1 MSLTTRISNG
11 ILNTFVRR
19 NYVLLSTVFI
29 GAFAFEIAFDKSTN
43 ALWDSWNKGAQEAL
57 LDTLFRSLTADRADY
72 FADLFPFG
80 FPASYRVQDV
90 QNVEQQPEYT
100 RAMRGQPCGHILKL
114 GEATYHCA
122 TCTDDSTAVLCA
134 PCFAASDHEG
144 HQLTISVS
152 GGNSS
157 CCDCGDAEAWKR
169 PVHCAIHPTLDDF
182 VIVQESE
189 SALPADLQAAIRVT
203 ISAVL
208 DFFCDVISCAP
219 ENLRLPKSADSVR
232 KDEQQSRLQANHY
245 VSSDDDAAET
255 NPEFCLLIWN
265 DEKHT
270 IIEFRDQVSRACRAR
285 QRFGE
290 LKAQEAND
298 YGRSIVRYSRDLDQ
312 LIRMAK
318 IIEEIKITVTIRSSR
333 DTFREQMCGSIIDWL
348 SDIAGCSIA
357 NDPYILRRIM
367 CEEMLQLWQKGS
379 SAWNLKIG
387 KEPLD
392 THGTEEARFHLARDR
407 DWVHNTQNDADATDD
422 ADDMDTDVDN
432 DFIDI
437 GDRIE
442 ADPLSPAAVPVDTA
456 RLTPPGQRM
465 PLAHQPLGPD
475 ESANYMNLP
484 KPSTVAPRTTPDG
497 PPPHWLV
504 YPPPALSRP
513 NLPVYEDLTKNIR
526 LDSMVLFDLRLWK
539 LARTSLRDLYIST
552 VVKIPQFK
560 RILGLRFSGLY
571 TTLAQLYLVADRE
584 PDHSIVNLSL
594 QILTTPSIC
603 QEVIE
608 KGSFLT
614 YLMAILYTYTT
625 TKAVGFPSDVDPGAT
640 LAYDAGA
647 VGNRRLFHFFGDL
660 KYMLAS
666 KSAQATIRADRRYL
680 SQYLDLVKICQ
691 GICPNVRAVGDHV
704 EYETDSWIS
713 AALLTREI
721 NKLCRQF
728 AETYHSSPESDAPR
742 PIFAAIGL
750 AAEMAMMY
758 CLGLER
764 NRFDQGEIKD
774 LVQFHLTTQRVVN
787 FSVEKGSMSFHHPL
801 HYTLSWLLEGGK
813 DSKLAIE
820 ALKTAADSLMQ
831 KINNIPLGPKDSAIK
846 TIIQSPDDA
855 LLAMFD
861 YPLRVCAWLA
871 QMKANMWVR
880 NGMSLRHQMSQYKS
894 VQYRDLAHQRDLFLL
909 QTALVTCDRSRVL
922 SSMVNRF
929 GLTEWMSGKYSSL
942 ADCEDSQMLDLAED
956 LIYLL
961 VNLLADR
968 DNLTSQQNDPESGL
982 NILRKEIAHSLCFK
996 AMSYSDLTSRLT
1008 ERVQYHEK
1016 LQEVLDT
1023 MTTFRPPE
1031 ALNDT
1036 GLLSLKDE
1044 FLAELDP
1051 YNSHF
1056 SKNQRDEAEN
1066 IYKKWKAKKLNKN
1079 PDEIVLEPK
1088 LYPITNEAY
1097 QDLSAFV
1104 HTRDFAE
1111 TIYRCLVF
1119 AAVGHKSCQ
1128 GITLTRVESF
1138 LQIVLQLTLI
1148 ATLED
1153 NTVETDSMA
1162 LQSSFIHHASTSE
1175 FPCDSST
1182 PSTVLHMLHKI
1193 WLMEDLAA
1201 SRSKIRHILRLFNQ
1215 KHPRK
1220 FLVAT
1225 VSLNLLSGR
1234 FDTASPASMDNDLE
1248 AKKKQAMERKAK
1260 VMAQFQAQQQSFV
1273 DNSGFDWD
1281 DQDMESPDQEL
1292 PSSTENRLWKYPAG
1306 LCIQCRE
1313 ETNDT
1318 RLYGTFAMITD
1329 GHLLRETNVDDVDF
1343 VAEVLHAPN
1352 DLDRSIE
1359 HRRPFGVSG
1368 SNITLMT
1375 RLNAAGEEEQIER
1388 QGLSKGWP
1396 KGYTMKGPMTT
1407 SCGHIMHFAC
1417 FENYY
1422 QSVQRRH
1429 AQQVARNHPER
1440 LATKE
1445 FVCPLC
1451 KALANTFL
1459 PIIWKSTIQSYPGS
1473 LAVNRSFQDFMH
1485 LDVPT
1490 LERSLPYTSDLK
1502 AFRAKALEVYT
1513 KGIELIPTE
1522 SLIPDARQPQPHQ
1535 DHRVTELANV
1545 YLRLREAL
1553 GRFQDDSVAVK
1564 LTDAHSPRPLLDTLA
1579 NSIIATEIAYRGRD
1593 AEFGA
1598 TLISC
1603 IPQQTL
1609 SHLQILSST
1618 VRAYSAPSLSRPGA
1632 HADEAFYLTFSKMYQ
1647 SLFPSTGLGQE
1658 NVLTQD
1664 AFHLIV
1670 DASMILC
1677 PITGIEL
1684 HHMLRLAL
1692 EVCVIRTVLAYAHS
1706 NLPPS
1711 TRARPEDVH
1720 AMKTF
1725 LRFLLPQ
1732 IAGTT
1737 NTEPAPSDETLA
1749 TLHKLVS
1756 AHALTFL
1763 RQTVILFHVAHGVD
1777 YPTTA
1782 GSEASLVELERLL
1795 HYLQLPSMNDLL
1807 DQYDEFHQ
1815 DKAMRDLAESWLQG
1829 LRRKNPMNVSR
1840 MLHPAPLELIGLPM
1854 YYDVLLELSSKQKCP
1869 TTGKEVSDPA
1879 LCLFCG
1885 EIFCSQSE
1893 RVSKPGHEKGTV
1905 DGTNS
1910 DPGNT
1915 MLFPSNIH
1923 LLIISTLPLYTFAR
1937 PTPQP
1942 QSNDGNGDGG
1952 GIGYD
1957 PSASGGSD
1965 SGSSGPDTGW
1975 SLSTGATI
1983 AIGVVV
1989 GSVVIAG
1996 IVMTTL
2002 FYLSKKRQW
2011 RLRERARGSLRRVGK
2026 VIMTPRTP
2034 MKMTFSP
2041 ALDRSRRNKRSPSA
2055 SSPDGQEIKTSLAQ
2069 SEARMPSSS
2078 PPPGT
2083 GPASLDPN
2091 QREGH
2096 SRTRSISRSRGL
2108 SINTNIASA
2117 RNSGVGTQAGRTAQ
2131 KFSVSNA
2138 KAMEMEKNPRRK
2150 KASHALDAV
2159 DRTQSESKFEMDS
2172 PKTPFLSRFV
2182 FGRR

>member
-1 MSLTTRISNG
+1 MSLTARISTG
-11 ILNTFVRR
+11 IINTFVRR

-29 GAFAFEIAFDKSTN
+29 GAFGFEIAFDKSTN
-43 ALWDSWNKGAQEAL
+43 ALWDSWNKGALCHHSRRFDYRYSQHAQEDL
-57 LDTLFRSLTADRADY
+57 LNTLFRSLTADRADY

-80 FPASYRVQDV
+80 IPASYRLQDA

-100 RAMRGQPCGHILKL
+100 AAARGQPCGHILKH

-122 TCTDDSTAVLCA
+122 TCTDDPTAVLCA

-144 HQLTISVS
+144 HQLTISIS
-152 GGNSS
+152 SGNSG
-157 CCDCGDAEAWKR
+157 CCDCGDVEAWKR
-169 PVHCAIHPTLDDF
+169 PVHCAIHTATDGF
-182 VIVQESE
+182 VIVQEADSF
-189 SALPADLQAAIRVT
+189 LPPDLQAAIRVT
-203 ISAVL
+203 ISTVL

-232 KDEQQSRLQANHY
+232 EDEQQSRLPPGHY
-245 VSSDDDAAET
+245 VSGDDPAEA

-270 IIEFRDQVSRACRAR
+270 VNEVRDQVSRACRER
-285 QRFGE
+285 QYFGE

-318 IIEEIKITVTIRSSR
+318 VIEQIKITVTIRSSR
-333 DTFREQMCGSIIDWL
+333 DTFREQMCGTMIDWL
-348 SDIAGCSIA
+348 SDIAGCTIA

-367 CEEMLQLWQKGS
+367 CEEMLQLWRKGS
-379 SAWNLKIG
+379 LAWNLKIG

-392 THGTEEARFHLARDR
+392 THGIEQAQLDL
-407 DWVHNTQNDADATDD
+407 ATDREWFRH
-422 ADDMDTDVDN
+422 
-432 DFIDI
+432 FIDPI
-437 GDRIE
+437 R
-442 ADPLSPAAVPVDTA
+442 A
-456 RLTPPGQRM
+456 
-465 PLAHQPLGPD
+465 PD
-475 ESANYMNLP
+475 
-484 KPSTVAPRTTPDG
+484 
-497 PPPHWLV
+497 
-504 YPPPALSRP
+504 
-513 NLPVYEDLTKNIR
+513 LPVYEDLTKNIR
-526 LDSMVLFDLRLWK
+526 LDSMILFDLRLWK

-552 VVKIPQFK
+552 IVKIPQFK

-603 QEVIE
+603 QEVVE
-608 KGSFLT
+608 KGNFLT

-647 VGNRRLFHFFGDL
+647 VANRRLFHFFGDL

-666 KSAQATIRADRRYL
+666 KSAQATIRADLRYL

-728 AETYHSSPESDAPR
+728 AETYHPSPESSDSPR
-742 PIFAAIGL
+742 QVFAAIGL
-750 AAEMAMMY
+750 AAEMAMLS

-764 NRFDQGEIKD
+764 KRFEQAEIKD
-774 LVQFHLTTQRVVN
+774 LVQFHLATQRVVN
-787 FSVEKGSMSFHHPL
+787 FSVEKGAMSFHHPL

-813 DSKLAIE
+813 DSKLAID
-820 ALKTAADSLMQ
+820 ALKTAADSLMH
-831 KINNIPLGPKDSAIK
+831 KINDIPLGPEDSAIK

-909 QTALVTCDRSRVL
+909 QTALVTCDPSRVL
-922 SSMVNRF
+922 SSMINRF

-942 ADCEDSQMLDLAED
+942 PDCEDSQMLDLAED

-968 DNLTSQQNDPESGL
+968 DNLTSKQDDPESGL
-982 NILRKEIAHSLCFK
+982 NIVRKEIAHSLCFK
-996 AMSYSDLTSRLT
+996 AMSYTDLTSRLT
-1008 ERVQYHEK
+1008 ERVQYDER
-1016 LQEVLDT
+1016 LQEVLDS

-1036 GLLSLKDE
+1036 GLLSLKED

-1066 IYKKWKAKKLNKN
+1066 IYKKWKAKKLNKD
-1079 PDEIVLEPK
+1079 PEEIVLEPK

-1097 QDLSAFV
+1097 QDLAAIV
-1104 HTRDFAE
+1104 HTHDFAE

-1119 AAVGHKSCQ
+1119 AAVAHKSRE
-1128 GITLTRVESF
+1128 GLALTRIESF

-1153 NTVETDSMA
+1153 KTVDSDGLGL
-1162 LQSSFIHHASTSE
+1162 LQGSFINHALVSE
-1175 FPCDSST
+1175 FACDSST
-1182 PSTVLHMLHKI
+1182 PATVLHLLHKI
-1193 WLMEDLAA
+1193 WLMEDFAA
-1201 SRSKIRHILRLFNQ
+1201 SRSKTRHILRLFNQ

-1220 FLVAT
+1220 FLAAT
-1225 VSLNLLSGR
+1225 ASLDFPSGC
-1234 FDTASPASMDNDLE
+1234 FDTASPATVDSDVE
-1248 AKKKQAMERKAK
+1248 AKKRQAMERKAK
-1260 VMAQFQAQQQSFV
+1260 VMAQFQAQQQSFM

-1281 DQDMESPDQEL
+1281 DQDLESPDQEL

-1313 ETNDT
+1313 ETNDA
-1318 RLYGTFAMITD
+1318 RLYGTFAMITG
-1329 GHLLRETNVDDVDF
+1329 GHLLRQTKVDDPDF
-1343 VAEVLHAPN
+1343 VAEVLHTPN

-1359 HRRPFGVSG
+1359 QQRPFGVSG
-1368 SNITLMT
+1368 RNVTLVT

-1388 QGLSKGWP
+1388 QGLGKGWP
-1396 KGYTMKGPMTT
+1396 KGYTMHGPMTT

-1440 LATKE
+1440 IATKE

-1459 PIIWKSTIQSYPGS
+1459 PIIWKSTTQSYPGS
-1473 LAVNRSFQDFMH
+1473 LAVNRSFHDFLHMG
-1485 LDVPT
+1485 LPT
-1490 LERSLPYTSDLK
+1490 LKTSVPYTGDLK
-1502 AFRAKALEVYT
+1502 AFRAKALEVTT
-1513 KGIELIPTE
+1513 KAIELIPTE
-1522 SLIPDARQPQPHQ
+1522 SLILDVRQHQ
-1535 DHRVTELANV
+1535 SSQQEPIITELANV
-1545 YLRLREAL
+1545 YLHLRESF
-1553 GRFQDDSVAVK
+1553 GRFYDDSLPVV
-1564 LTDAHSPRPLLDTLA
+1564 LNDANSPRPLLDTLA

-1618 VRAYSAPSLSRPGA
+1618 VRAYSAPSLSRLRTFA
-1632 HADEAFYLTFSKMYQ
+1632 EEAFYFMFSKMYQ
-1647 SLFPSTGLGQE
+1647 SLFTPSELVQE
-1658 NVLTQD
+1658 NVLSQD

-1677 PITGIEL
+1677 PIAEIEL

-1692 EVCVIRTVLAYAHS
+1692 EVCVIRSVLAYVHS

-1711 TRARPEDVH
+1711 SAGRPEDVR
-1720 AMKTF
+1720 ATRTF
-1725 LRFLLPQ
+1725 LRFLFPL
-1732 IAGTT
+1732 IA
-1737 NTEPAPSDETLA
+1737 EPAASDETLA

-1763 RQTVILFHVAHGVD
+1763 RQAVILFHVAHGVD

-1782 GSEASLVELERLL
+1782 GSEASLPELERLL
-1795 HYLQLPSMNDLL
+1795 HFLQLPSINDLL
-1807 DQYDEFHQ
+1807 VQYDDFHPG
-1815 DKAMRDLAESWLQG
+1815 KAMRDLAESWLQG
-1829 LRRKNPMNVSR
+1829 SRPRELPVDVPRIR
-1840 MLHPAPLELIGLPM
+1840 MLHPAPLELIGLPK
-1854 YYDVLLELSSKQKCP
+1854 YYDILLELSSKQKCP

-1885 EIFCSQSE
+1885 EIFCS
-1893 RVSKPGHEKGTV
+1893 H
-1905 DGTNS
+1905 
-1910 DPGNT
+1910 
-1915 MLFPSNIH
+1915 IH
-1923 LLIISTLPLYTFAR
+1923 LLVVVSALSLVTFAR

-1942 QSNDGNGDGG
+1942 QSNDGNGG

-1957 PSASGGSD
+1957 PSASGGSS

-1975 SLSTGATI
+1975 SLSTGAAV

-1989 GSVVIAG
+1989 GSVVIGA

-2011 RLRERARGSLRRVGK
+2011 RLRERARGSLRRVGSGLHK
-2026 VIMTPRTP
+2026 AIMTPRTP

-2041 ALDRSRRNKRSPSA
+2041 ALDRSMKMKRSRST
-2055 SSPDGQEIKTSLAQ
+2055 SSPDGREIKAALAQ
-2069 SEARMPSSS
+2069 SDARMPTLENRHREAAKFLMRHGAVFTERSSNRKEQIADLVS
-2078 PPPGT
+2078 FAGGDNT
-2083 GPASLDPN
+2083 ELLDRLICTKN
-2091 QREGH
+2091 DMV
-2096 SRTRSISRSRGL
+2096 S
-2108 SINTNIASA
+2108 
-2117 RNSGVGTQAGRTAQ
+2117 
-2131 KFSVSNA
+2131 SVS
-2138 KAMEMEKNPRRK
+2138 
-2150 KASHALDAV
+2150 V
-2159 DRTQSESKFEMDS
+2159 DG
-2172 PKTPFLSRFV
+2172 PFATNNSAWTLYFCFLRNNVRFV
-2182 FGRR
+2182 RYLWRKWCSRICQDECGHK

>member
-1 MSLTTRISNG
+1 MSFAARLSTG
-11 ILNTFVRR
+11 IINTIVRR
-19 NYVLLSTVFI
+19 NYVLLSTVFV
-29 GAFAFEIAFDKSTN
+29 GAFAAEIAYEKSTN
-43 ALWDSWNKGAQEAL
+43 ALWDSWNRGEAL
-57 LDTLFRSLTADRADY
+57 LDTLFRSLTADRPDY
-72 FADLFPFG
+72 FANLFPFG
-80 FPASYRVQDV
+80 IPASYRLQDA
-90 QNVEQQPEYT
+90 QNVEQEPEYT
-100 RAMRGQPCGHILKL
+100 AAARGQPCGHILKH

-122 TCTDDSTAVLCA
+122 TCTDDPTAVLCA

-144 HQLTISVS
+144 HQLTISIS
-152 GGNSS
+152 SGNSG
-157 CCDCGDAEAWKR
+157 CCDCGDLEAWKR
-169 PVHCAIHPTLDDF
+169 PVHCAIHTATDASMVAEEAQSTL
-182 VIVQESE
+182 
-189 SALPADLQAAIRVT
+189 PPDLQAAIRVT

-219 ENLRLPKSADSVR
+219 ENLRLPKSVNSVR
-232 KDEQQSRLQANHY
+232 EDEQQTRLRPERY
-245 VSSDDDAAET
+245 VSGDDPAEA

-270 IIEFRDQVSRACRAR
+270 INEVRDQVSRACRER
-285 QRFGE
+285 QHFGE
-290 LKAQEAND
+290 VKAQEAND
-298 YGRSIVRYSRDLDQ
+298 YGRSIVRYSRDLVQ
-312 LIRMAK
+312 LIKMAK
-318 IIEEIKITVTIRSSR
+318 LIEQIKITVTIRSSR
-333 DTFREQMCGSIIDWL
+333 DTFREQMCGSMVDWL
-348 SDIAGCSIA
+348 SDIAGCTIA
-357 NDPYILRRIM
+357 NDPHILRRTL
-367 CEEMLQLWQKGS
+367 CEEMLQLWRKGS

-392 THGTEEARFHLARDR
+392 THGTEQARFDLAVDR
-407 DWVHNTQNDADATDD
+407 EWYRHFTDPIRAFDFESFLADNAQNYADATDD

-432 DFIDI
+432 DFMDI
-437 GDRIE
+437 SQRTE
-442 ADPLSPAAVPVDTA
+442 ADPLSPAAVPDAVGM
-456 RLTPPGQRM
+456 TPPGERRQ
-465 PLAHQPLGPD
+465 LLHQPQGPD
-475 ESANYMNLP
+475 DSVNYMNLP
-484 KPSTVAPRTTPDG
+484 RPLAVAPRTTPDG
-497 PPPHWLV
+497 PPSHWLV
-504 YPPPALSRP
+504 RPSPALSQQ
-513 NLPVYEDLTKNIR
+513 NVPVYEDLTKNIR
-526 LDSMVLFDLRLWK
+526 LDSMILFDLRLWK

-608 KGSFLT
+608 KGNFLT

-647 VGNRRLFHFFGDL
+647 VANRRLFHFFGDL

-666 KSAQATIRADRRYL
+666 KSAQATIRADLRYL

-728 AETYHSSPESDAPR
+728 AETYYSPPESESPR
-742 PIFAAIGL
+742 QIFAAIHL

-764 NRFDQGEIKD
+764 KRFDQGEIKD
-774 LVQFHLTTQRVVN
+774 LVQFHLATQRVVN

-820 ALKTAADSLMQ
+820 ALKSAADSLMG
-831 KINNIPLGPKDSAIK
+831 KISEIPLGPNDSAIK
-846 TIIQSPDDA
+846 TIIQSPEDA

-909 QTALVTCDRSRVL
+909 QTALVTCDPSRVL

-929 GLTEWMSGKYSSL
+929 GLTEWMSGRYSSL
-942 ADCEDSQMLDLAED
+942 PDCEDSQMLDLAED

-968 DNLTSQQNDPESGL
+968 DNLTSKQEDPESAL
-982 NILRKEIAHSLCFK
+982 NIVRKEIAHSLCFK
-996 AMSYSDLTSRLT
+996 AMSYTDLTSRLT

-1036 GLLSLKDE
+1036 GLLSLKEE

-1066 IYKKWKAKKLNKN
+1066 IYKKWKAKKLNKD
-1079 PDEIVLEPK
+1079 PEEIVLEPK

-1097 QDLSAFV
+1097 KDLAAIV
-1104 HTRDFAE
+1104 HTSDFAE
-1111 TIYRCLVF
+1111 TVYRCLVF
-1119 AAVGHKSCQ
+1119 AATGHKSRE
-1128 GITLTRVESF
+1128 GITQTRIESF

-1153 NTVETDSMA
+1153 KTVENESLTQQA
-1162 LQSSFIHHASTSE
+1162 SFISHALMSE
-1175 FPCDSST
+1175 FPSDSST
-1182 PSTVLHMLHKI
+1182 PSTILHLLHKI
-1193 WLMEDLAA
+1193 WLMEDYVAC
-1201 SRSKIRHILRLFNQ
+1201 RGKIRHILRLFNQ
-1215 KHPRK
+1215 KHARK
-1220 FLVAT
+1220 FLTAT
-1225 VSLNLLSGR
+1225 ASLDFPSGR
-1234 FDTASPASMDNDLE
+1234 FDTASPASLDNDLE
-1248 AKKKQAMERKAK
+1248 AKKRQAMERKAR
-1260 VMAQFQAQQQSFV
+1260 VMAQFQAQQQSFMV
-1273 DNSGFDWD
+1273 NSGFDWD
-1281 DQDMESPDQEL
+1281 DEDLESPDQEL

-1313 ETNDT
+1313 ETSDG

-1329 GHLLRETNVDDVDF
+1329 GHLLRETNVNDPDF
-1343 VAEVLHAPN
+1343 VAEVLHTPH
-1352 DLDRSIE
+1352 DLDRSID
-1359 HRRPFGVSG
+1359 HQRPFGVSG
-1368 SNITLMT
+1368 SNVSLVT
-1375 RLNAAGEEEQIER
+1375 RLNAVGEEEQIER

-1407 SCGHIMHFAC
+1407 SCGHIMHFNC

-1440 LATKE
+1440 ISTKE

-1459 PIIWKSTIQSYPGS
+1459 PIVWKSTTQSYPGS
-1473 LAVNRSFQDFMH
+1473 LAVTKPFQDFLH
-1485 LDVPT
+1485 GDVPS
-1490 LERSLPYTSDLK
+1490 LRRSFPYSNDLK
-1502 AFRAKALEVYT
+1502 AFRSRALEVT
-1513 KGIELIPTE
+1513 SKGIELIPTE
-1522 SLIPDARQPQPHQ
+1522 SLTDVRPHQPQHDPI
-1535 DHRVTELANV
+1535 VAELANV
-1545 YLRLREAL
+1545 YLHLREAL
-1553 GRFQDDSVAVK
+1553 GRFQDESLAVK
-1564 LTDAHSPRPLLDTLA
+1564 LTESNSPRPLLDTLA

-1618 VRAYSAPSLSRPGA
+1618 VRAFSIPTLSRLRA
-1632 HADEAFYLTFSKMYQ
+1632 HAEEALYLTFSKMYQ
-1647 SLFPSTGLGQE
+1647 SLFPSTGVSQE
-1658 NVLTQD
+1658 NVLAHD
-1664 AFHLIV
+1664 AFQLIV
-1670 DASMILC
+1670 DASIILC
-1677 PITGIEL
+1677 PMAGIEL

-1692 EVCVIRTVLAYAHS
+1692 EACVIRTVLAYA
-1706 NLPPS
+1706 NTNIPP
-1711 TRARPEDVH
+1711 TAGGRAEDVH
-1720 AMKTF
+1720 AMKTL
-1725 LRFLLPQ
+1725 LRFLFPHM
-1732 IAGTT
+1732 AGTIET
-1737 NTEPAPSDETLA
+1737 DPAASEEKLA
-1749 TLHKLVS
+1749 SLHKLVS

-1782 GSEASLVELERLL
+1782 GSEASLAELERLL
-1795 HYLQLPSMNDLL
+1795 HYLQLPAINDVLG
-1807 DQYDEFHQ
+1807 QYDEFAP
-1815 DKAMRDLAESWLQG
+1815 DKAMQELAQSWLQG
-1829 LRRKNPMNVSR
+1829 LRGEQAVSVPNIR
-1840 MLHPAPLELIGLPM
+1840 VLHPAPLELIGLPK

-1869 TTGKEVSDPA
+1869 TSGKEVSDPA

-1885 EIFCSQSE
+1885 EIFCSQSVCCKDTE
-1893 RVSKPGHEKGTV
+1893 GRGGCNRHIASCSAPLGMFLFIRKCNIALLHVEK
-1905 DGTNS
+1905 
-1910 DPGNT
+1910 DPK
-1915 MLFPSNIH
+1915 
-1923 LLIISTLPLYTFAR
+1923 LPKREWIRY
-1937 PTPQP
+1937 
-1942 QSNDGNGDGG
+1942 
-1952 GIGYD
+1952 
-1957 PSASGGSD
+1957 
-1965 SGSSGPDTGW
+1965 
-1975 SLSTGATI
+1975 TGATQ
-1983 AIGVVV
+1983 
-1989 GSVVIAG
+1989 GSFFPAP
-1996 IVMTTL
+1996 
-2002 FYLSKKRQW
+2002 YLTKHGETDSGLRSKSQLILSQKRYD
-2011 RLRERARGSLRRVGK
+2011 RLLREAWLCIGGGGSIWSCIARKLENEVNAGGWE
-2026 VIMTPRTP
+2026 
-2034 MKMTFSP
+2034 TF
-2041 ALDRSRRNKRSPSA
+2041 
-2055 SSPDGQEIKTSLAQ
+2055 
-2069 SEARMPSSS
+2069 
-2078 PPPGT
+2078 
-2083 GPASLDPN
+2083 
-2091 QREGH
+2091 
-2096 SRTRSISRSRGL
+2096 
-2108 SINTNIASA
+2108 
-2117 RNSGVGTQAGRTAQ
+2117 
-2131 KFSVSNA
+2131 
-2138 KAMEMEKNPRRK
+2138 
-2150 KASHALDAV
+2150 
-2159 DRTQSESKFEMDS
+2159 
-2172 PKTPFLSRFV
+2172 
-2182 FGRR
+2182 